1 MRKLQTQY
9 ADCIYKNGDD
19 DSWEVRRPKILDIE
33 GQGQSHGSFIIE
45 RYIMKINEFIQKY
58 RKVKKLVPGMTSSHT
73 PHVICKDGF
82 KMSVQAGQ
90 SLYSAPKDVTDSYEE
105 VEVGFP
111 STEESL
117 LTTYAEDEENLCGT
131 VYGYVPCSII
141 DEVIEK
147 HGGIDE
153 SKIEALSNEK

>member
-1 MRKLQTQY
+1 MK
-9 ADCIYKNGDD
+9 IFGKNG
-19 DSWEVRRPKILDIE
+19 K
-33 GQGQSHGSFIIE
+33 
-45 RYIMKINEFIQKY
+45 MKINEFIQKY

-73 PHVICKDGF
+73 PHVVCKDGF

-90 SLYSAPKDVTDSYEE
+90 SLYSTPKDVADDYEDA
-105 VEVGFP
+105 EVGFP

-117 LTTYAEDEENLCGT
+117 LTTYAEDNDNLCDT

-153 SKIEALSNEK
+153 SKIDLLGK

>member
-1 MRKLQTQY
+1 M
-9 ADCIYKNGDD
+9 N
-19 DSWEVRRPKILDIE
+19 
-33 GQGQSHGSFIIE
+33 
-45 RYIMKINEFIQKY
+45 INEFIQKY
-58 RKVKKLVPGMTSSHT
+58 RKNKKLVPGMISSHT
-73 PHVICKDGF
+73 PYVICKDGF

-90 SLYSAPKDVTDSYEE
+90 SLYSTPKDVADDYEE
-105 VEVGFP
+105 AEVGFP

-117 LTTYAEDEENLCGT
+117 LTTYAEDNDNLCDT

-153 SKIEALSNEK
+153 EAIVDMKEVA